1 MTTDRTSVTIG
12 LSTRPGTAGPSGDA
26 AVVHTLADQTTA
38 AAVVDGIGHSERV
51 SSVATLLAEV
61 AARVAARRG
70 ALAGLLS
77 AGELVADP
85 GVEEDPEPDAVAVAA
100 VTGPGDDT
108 TRIAWIGDAR
118 AWGWD
123 GTRLHQYSTDQTM
136 AQFLRAHGDVAAE
149 IAEHH
154 DAWVRASLATA
165 VVATVR
171 EAEIPDRLVLLT
183 TDGIHDTVDHVEFE
197 ALVRAHEDHPQALTD
212 ALTAAA
218 REGRNGE
225 RDDATAVALLHLSAL
240 TD

>member
-51 SSVATLLAEV
+51 SSVARVLAEV
-61 AARVAARRG
+61 AARVTARRG

-85 GVEEDPEPDAVAVAA
+85 GAEEEPEPDAVAVAA
-100 VTGPGDDT
+100 VTVPGDDT
-108 TRIAWIGDAR
+108 TRIAWVGDAR

-136 AQFLRAHGDVAAE
+136 GQFLRVHGDVPAE

-183 TDGIHDTVDHVEFE
+183 TDGIHDTVGHAEFE

-225 RDDATAVALLHLSAL
+225 RDDATAIALLHLPAS
-240 TD
+240 TG

>member
-26 AVVHTLADQTTA
+26 AVVHTMADQTTA
-38 AAVVDGIGHSERV
+38 SAVVDGIGHSDRV

-61 AARVAARRG
+61 AARVTARRG

-85 GVEEDPEPDAVAVAA
+85 GAEEGPEPDAVAVVA
-100 VTGPGDDT
+100 VTAPGDDT
-108 TRIAWIGDAR
+108 TRIAWVGDAR

-123 GTRLHQYSTDQTM
+123 GTRLRQYSTDQTM
-136 AQFLRAHGDVAAE
+136 GEFLRVYGGPAAE
-149 IAEHH
+149 LADQH
-154 DAWVRASLATA
+154 DVWVRASLATA

-183 TDGIHDTVDHVEFE
+183 TDGVHDTVGHDEFE
-197 ALVRAHEDHPQALTD
+197 AVVRAHENHPQALTD

-218 REGRNGE
+218 REGRTGE
-225 RDDATAVALLHLSAL
+225 RDDATAVALLHLSAS
-240 TD
+240 TG

>member
-1 MTTDRTSVTIG
+1 MNEVDFAIG

-26 AVVHTLADQTTA
+26 AVVHMLADRTTA
-38 AAVVDGIGHSERV
+38 AAIVDGIGHSERV
-51 SSVATLLAEV
+51 ATVATLLAEV

-85 GVEEDPEPDAVAVAA
+85 GYDDEPEPDAVAVAA

-108 TRIAWIGDAR
+108 TRIAWVGDAR
-118 AWGWD
+118 AWGWN
-123 GTRLHQYSTDQTM
+123 GVRLRQYSTDQTM
-136 AQFLRAHGDVAAE
+136 GEFLRVYGGPAADL
-149 IAEHH
+149 ADHH
-154 DAWVRASLATA
+154 DAWVRTSLATA

-183 TDGIHDTVDHVEFE
+183 TDGIHDTVSPPELE
-197 ALVRAHEDHPQALTD
+197 ALVRAHEDHPQTLTD

-218 REGRNGE
+218 RTGHSGE
-225 RDDATAVALLHLSAL
+225 RDDATAVALLHQA
-240 TD
+240 TTTT